1 MDIPC
6 TVIYDN
12 DIFEND
18 NLYGDVLNVAKSTKD
33 VHKSVGLQLIFRNN
47 WAYSNRAK
55 TNIYESFMFN
65 DKYERHISHQSKCYF
80 YIDNGNLSILSL

>member
-47 WAYSNRAK
+47 
-55 TNIYESFMFN
+55 
-65 DKYERHISHQSKCYF
+65 
-80 YIDNGNLSILSL
+80 